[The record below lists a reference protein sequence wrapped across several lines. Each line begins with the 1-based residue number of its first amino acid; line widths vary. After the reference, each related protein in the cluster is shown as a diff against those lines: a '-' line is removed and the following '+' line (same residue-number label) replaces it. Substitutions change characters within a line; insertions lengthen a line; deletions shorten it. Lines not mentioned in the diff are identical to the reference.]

1 MVCAWPLVGRTIAE
15 KQDNHVE
22 MRLIIFVMSVKLIIF
37 ANTTTPRVYM
47 EEILIILLL
56 ILFNGI
62 FAMSEIAIISARK
75 IKLSSLAKKGS
86 KGAKVALKLANDP
99 DRFLSTIQIGI
110 TLIGILTGI
119 YSGAALSGKF
129 AGLLVE
135 VGVPASL
142 AQPVAQT
149 VIVIIVTM
157 LSIIFGE
164 LVPKRIG
171 MSVAE
176 RASTAIARPMALLS
190 RVAAPFV
197 WILAKSTEGIISL
210 LGIKDAESKITE
222 EDIKSIVQEGKNSGA
237 VQEVEQDIVERVF
250 LMGDLK
256 VSSLMTHRSDLV
268 VLDTRMTAEEIR
280 KSLQEHLYEA
290 YPLIDRKLDNILGVV
305 ALKDL
310 IFHLNDDPICLND
323 FKRPAVYFYEN
334 MSVYRALE
342 QMREKQTSQ
351 ALICDEFGRLMG
363 IITLR
368 DILEGLVGTIERPT
382 VEPDI
387 VKRKDAEGWLVDGQC
402 SFYDFLT
409 YFEREDLY
417 DHKQS
422 YSTLAGL
429 IIELLS
435 HIPHAGE
442 RVEWN
447 GFSMEIVDMD
457 GARVDKV
464 LVKLIAP
471 KEEE

>member
-1 MVCAWPLVGRTIAE
+1 ME
-15 KQDNHVE
+15 KDAYFPSV
-22 MRLIIFVMSVKLIIF
+22 IFVMSVKLIIF

-190 RVAAPFV
+190 RIAAPFV

-464 LVKLIAP
+464 LVKLIVP

>member
-1 MVCAWPLVGRTIAE
+1 
-15 KQDNHVE
+15 
-22 MRLIIFVMSVKLIIF
+22 MSVKLIIF

-197 WILAKSTEGIISL
+197 WILAKSTEGVISL

-256 VSSLMTHRSDLV
+256 VSSLMTIV
-268 VLDTRMTAEEIR
+268 
-280 KSLQEHLYEA
+280 
-290 YPLIDRKLDNILGVV
+290 
-305 ALKDL
+305 
-310 IFHLNDDPICLND
+310 
-323 FKRPAVYFYEN
+323 
-334 MSVYRALE
+334 
-342 QMREKQTSQ
+342 
-351 ALICDEFGRLMG
+351 
-363 IITLR
+363 
-368 DILEGLVGTIERPT
+368 PT
-382 VEPDI
+382 
-387 VKRKDAEGWLVDGQC
+387 WWC
-402 SFYDFLT
+402 W
-409 YFEREDLY
+409 
-417 DHKQS
+417 
-422 YSTLAGL
+422 
-429 IIELLS
+429 
-435 HIPHAGE
+435 IPG
-442 RVEWN
+442 
-447 GFSMEIVDMD
+447 
-457 GARVDKV
+457 
-464 LVKLIAP
+464 
-471 KEEE
+471 